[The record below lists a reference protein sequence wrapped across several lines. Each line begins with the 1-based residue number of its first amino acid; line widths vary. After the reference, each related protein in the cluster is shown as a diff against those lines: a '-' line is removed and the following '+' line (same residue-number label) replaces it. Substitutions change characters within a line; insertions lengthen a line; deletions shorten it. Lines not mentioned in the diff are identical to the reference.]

1 MQGPDKFFILARLVI
16 ILGIATF
23 LAANPLAE
31 YQKTYAWLLLLVFV
45 IHFGILLRILKAKV
59 YERIKLFRVTL
70 IFDIIFVSF
79 LVYFTGGMESNFYLL
94 YYLAIAFAS
103 YSLGLWDSITLSFL
117 ATFTYISLNVY
128 DLRGIFVGDLL
139 VRLSFMWFF
148 ATIVGSFSKNV
159 KTSEERLHKAYDDLN
174 QRTSELEKS
183 QSQIETIYETSQ
195 SLSKLYEVDKIIDQ
209 VLNIVQHILGYP
221 NFSIFLLN
229 SDRTLLTL
237 TGKIEGGRK
246 IRLEAEPQSYSVLP
260 HLESLGNK
268 SSFLDQKTEILT
280 FQPEPKFKTETRDKT
295 KIEKTL
301 EFPIVG
307 ILEEVVKTSQPLK
320 ITDLKPHS
328 QELLTDIQTKAI
340 LAIPLLMQGTV
351 FGVFYFESPK
361 MGAFLEADQK
371 ILTIL
376 ANSASLAIENAML
389 HQETEALSVKDELT
403 GAFNY
408 RYFTQILLEEIKRAK
423 RYRQSLSLIMVDID
437 WFKKCNDSYG
447 HLFGNLVLKDVVSII
462 GRCIRD
468 VDILCRYGG
477 EEFIAILPQT
487 NKKDAF
493 TIAERVRFFVQKHS
507 FQDPGLRIK
516 TKLTVS
522 VGVATFPEDA
532 TDPDK
537 LILQVDSA
545 LYQAKGKG
553 KNLVCVV

>member
-23 LAANPLAE
+23 LAANPLVE
-31 YQKTYAWLLLLVFV
+31 YQKNYAWLLLLVFA

-103 YSLGLWDSITLSFL
+103 YTLGLWESIILSFL
-117 ATFTYISLNVY
+117 ATFIYISLNVY
-128 DLRGIFVGDLL
+128 DLKGIFVGDLL

-148 ATIVGSFSKNV
+148 AAIVGSVSKNV

-183 QSQIETIYETSQ
+183 QSQIESIYETSQ
-195 SLSKLYEVDKIIDQ
+195 SLSKLHEVDRIMDQ

-237 TGKIEGGRK
+237 SGKIEGGRK
-246 IRLEAEPQSYSVLP
+246 IRLESEPQTYSVVP
-260 HLESLGNK
+260 NLENLTDK
-268 SSFLDQKTEILT
+268 SSILDQKTEVLT
-280 FQPEPKFKTETRDKT
+280 FQPEPKSKTETKEKT
-295 KIEKTL
+295 KIVKTL

-307 ILEEVVKTSQPLK
+307 VLEEVVKTGQPFK
-320 ITDLKPHS
+320 TTDFKP
-328 QELLTDIQTKAI
+328 QPQDLLLDTRTKAI
-340 LAIPLLMQGTV
+340 LAIPLSMQGTV

-361 MGAFLEADQK
+361 MGAFLEAEQK

-376 ANSASLAIENAML
+376 ANSASLAIENALL
-389 HQETEALSVKDELT
+389 HQKTEELSVVDELT
-403 GAFNY
+403 QAFNY
-408 RYFTQILLEEIKRAK
+408 RYFTQALQEEVKRSK

-447 HLFGNLVLKDVVSII
+447 HLFGNLVLKDVVNII
-462 GRCIRD
+462 KRCIRD

-477 EEFIAILPQT
+477 EEFIVILPQT
-487 NKKDAF
+487 NKKDAYA
-493 TIAERVRFFVQKHS
+493 IAERVRFFMQKHS
-507 FQDPGLRIK
+507 FQDPGMRIK

>member
-1 MQGPDKFFILARLVI
+1 MQGVDKYFILARLAI

-31 YQKTYAWLLLLVFV
+31 YQKTYAWILLLVFV
-45 IHFGILLRILKAKV
+45 LHFGILLRIFKSKV
-59 YERIKLFRVTL
+59 YEKIKLFRVTL
-70 IFDIIFVSF
+70 IFDIIFISF
-79 LVYFTGGMESNFYLL
+79 LVYFTGGLESNFYLL

-103 YSLGLWDSITLSFL
+103 YSLGLWDSIILSFL

-159 KTSEERLHKAYDDLN
+159 KASEEKLLKTLDILN

-229 SDRTLLTL
+229 PDRTLLTL
-237 TGKIEGGRK
+237 KGKIEGGRK
-246 IRLEAEPQSYSVLP
+246 LKLEEEPPSYSVVP
-260 HLESLGNK
+260 NLEPL
-268 SSFLDQKTEILT
+268 SSKNAFLEQKTEILT
-280 FQPEPKFKTETRDKT
+280 FQPQPKPRTETKDK
-295 KIEKTL
+295 IRVEKTL

-307 ILEEVVKTSQPLK
+307 ILEEVVRTSQTLK

-328 QELLTDIQTKAI
+328 QELFLDVQTKAI
-340 LAIPLLMQGTV
+340 LAIPLLMQGKI
-351 FGVFYFESPK
+351 FGVFYFESSK
-361 MGAFLEADQK
+361 VGSFLEADQK

-389 HQETEALSVKDELT
+389 HQKTEALSVLDELT
-403 GAFNY
+403 GSYNY

-423 RYRQSLSLIMVDID
+423 RYRQSLSLMMVDID
-437 WFKKCNDSYG
+437 WFKKCNDTYG
-447 HLFGNLVLKDVVSII
+447 HLFGNLVLKDVVNII
-462 GRCIRD
+462 RRCIRD

-487 NKKDAF
+487 TKKDAY

-522 VGVATFPEDA
+522 IGVAIFPEDA
-532 TDPDK
+532 SDPDK

>member
-1 MQGPDKFFILARLVI
+1 MQGVDKYFVLARLVV

-31 YQKTYAWLLLLVFV
+31 YQKTYAWILLLVFV
-45 IHFGILLRILKAKV
+45 LHFGILTRIFKSKD
-59 YERIKLFRVTL
+59 YERVKLFRVTL
-70 IFDIIFVSF
+70 IFDIIFISF
-79 LVYFTGGMESNFYLL
+79 LVYFTGGLESNFYLL

-103 YSLGLWDSITLSFL
+103 YSLGLWDSVILSFL

-128 DLRGIFVGDLL
+128 DLEGIFVGDLL

-148 ATIVGSFSKNV
+148 AAIMGSFSKNA
-159 KTSEERLHKAYDDLN
+159 KASEERLHKTLDTLN

-183 QSQIETIYETSQ
+183 QAQIETIYETSQ

-229 SDRTLLTL
+229 PDRTLLTL
-237 TGKIEGGRK
+237 KGKIEGGRK
-246 IRLEAEPQSYSVLP
+246 LKLEEEPPSYSVVP
-260 HLESLGNK
+260 NLEPL
-268 SSFLDQKTEILT
+268 SSKNAFLEQKTEILT
-280 FQPEPKFKTETRDKT
+280 YQPQPKPRAETRE
-295 KIEKTL
+295 KIKVEKSL

-307 ILEEVVKTSQPLK
+307 ILEEVVKSSQTLK

-328 QELLTDIQTKAI
+328 QELFLDVQTKAI
-340 LAIPLLMQGTV
+340 LAIPLLMQGKV
-351 FGVFYFESPK
+351 FGVFYFESTK
-361 MGAFLEADQK
+361 VGSFLEADQK

-389 HQETEALSVKDELT
+389 HQKAEALSVLDELT
-403 GAFNY
+403 GSYNY
-408 RYFTQILLEEIKRAK
+408 RYFTQILQEEIKRAK
-423 RYRQSLSLIMVDID
+423 RYRQTLSLMMVDID
-437 WFKKCNDSYG
+437 WFKKCNDTYG

-462 GRCIRD
+462 RRCIRD

-487 NKKDAF
+487 NKKDAY

-507 FQDPGLRIK
+507 FQDPGLKIK

-522 VGVATFPEDA
+522 IGVATFPEDA
-532 TDPDK
+532 SDPDK

>member
-1 MQGPDKFFILARLVI
+1 MQGVDKYFVLARLVV

-31 YQKTYAWLLLLVFV
+31 YQKTYAWILLLVFV
-45 IHFGILLRILKAKV
+45 LHFGILTRIFKSKD

-70 IFDIIFVSF
+70 IFDIIFISF
-79 LVYFTGGMESNFYLL
+79 LVYFTGGLESNFYLL

-103 YSLGLWDSITLSFL
+103 YSLGLWDSVILSFL

-128 DLRGIFVGDLL
+128 DLEGIFVGDLL

-148 ATIVGSFSKNV
+148 AAIMGSFSKNA
-159 KTSEERLHKAYDDLN
+159 KSSEERLHKTLDTLN

-221 NFSIFLLN
+221 NFSIFLL
-229 SDRTLLTL
+229 SPDRTLLSL
-237 TGKIEGGRK
+237 KGKIEGGRK
-246 IRLEAEPQSYSVLP
+246 LKLEEEPPSYSVIP
-260 HLESLGNK
+260 NLETL
-268 SSFLDQKTEILT
+268 SSKNAFWEQKTEVLT
-280 FQPEPKFKTETRDKT
+280 YQPQPKPKTETKE
-295 KIEKTL
+295 KIKVEKSL

-320 ITDLKPHS
+320 LTNVKPYS
-328 QELLTDIQTKAI
+328 QELLLDVQTKAI
-340 LAIPLLMQGTV
+340 LAIPLLMQGKV
-351 FGVFYFESPK
+351 FGVFYFESTK
-361 MGAFLEADQK
+361 SGAFLEADQK

-376 ANSASLAIENAML
+376 ANSFSLAIENAML
-389 HQETEALSVKDELT
+389 HQKAEALSVSDELT
-403 GAFNY
+403 GSFNY
-408 RYFTQILLEEIKRAK
+408 RYFTQILQEEIKRAK
-423 RYRQSLSLIMVDID
+423 RYRQNLSLIMVDID

-462 GRCIRD
+462 RRCIRD

-477 EEFIAILPQT
+477 EEFIVILPQT
-487 NKKDAF
+487 NKKDAY

-522 VGVATFPEDA
+522 IGVATFPEDA
-532 TDPDK
+532 SDPDK

>member
-1 MQGPDKFFILARLVI
+1 MQGPDRFFILARLVI

-31 YQKTYAWLLLLVFV
+31 YQKNYAWLLLLVFA

-103 YSLGLWDSITLSFL
+103 YTLGLWESIILSFL
-117 ATFTYISLNVY
+117 ATFIYISLNVY
-128 DLRGIFVGDLL
+128 DLKGIFVGDLL

-148 ATIVGSFSKNV
+148 ATIVGSVSKNV

-195 SLSKLYEVDKIIDQ
+195 SLSKLYVVDRIIDQ

-229 SDRTLLTL
+229 SDHTLLTL
-237 TGKIEGGRK
+237 SGKIEGGRK
-246 IRLEAEPQSYSVLP
+246 IKLEAEPQSYSVIP
-260 HLESLGNK
+260 HLDSLSNK

-280 FQPEPKFKTETRDKT
+280 FQTEPKFKAETKEKT
-295 KIEKTL
+295 KVEKTL

-307 ILEEVVKTSQPLK
+307 VLEEVVKTGQPFK
-320 ITDLKPHS
+320 TTDFKP
-328 QELLTDIQTKAI
+328 QPQDLLLDTQTKAI

-361 MGAFLEADQK
+361 MGAFLETEQK

-389 HQETEALSVKDELT
+389 HNKTEELSVSDELT

-408 RYFTQILLEEIKRAK
+408 RYFTQSLLEEIKRSK
-423 RYRQSLSLIMVDID
+423 RYRQSLSLMMVDID

-462 GRCIRD
+462 KRCIRD

-477 EEFIAILPQT
+477 EEFIVILPQT
-487 NKKDAF
+487 NKKDAYA
-493 TIAERVRFFVQKHS
+493 IAERVRFFVQKHS
-507 FQDPGLRIK
+507 FQDPGMRIK

-522 VGVATFPEDA
+522 LGVATFPEDA